1 MGWGRMSQSEG
12 ARSRRVGGGRGSTK
26 PGTALG
32 AQSRTVE
39 SHSFHNII
47 VP

>member
-1 MGWGRMSQSEG
+1 MG
-12 ARSRRVGGGRGSTK
+12 RSRMDRGEVGRGSTK